1 MAIVKDGRTTTVTNQ
16 AGSSTVYKFDK
27 NNNIKSITKDD
38 KEVASYTYDGL
49 EQLIR
54 ENDATS
60 NKTYV
65 YKYDKGGNISSKK
78 TYAYTT
84 GTISTDPVDTV
95 TYKYSDSNW
104 KDLLT
109 SYNGQTITYDE
120 VGNPLQYR
128 DGMNFTWKNG
138 RSLAT
143 ATTSA
148 GDNISYQYNKDGARC
163 NCRGIR

>member
-1 MAIVKDGRTTTVTNQ
+1 MCYAQRT
-16 AGSSTVYKFDK
+16 SLPSLR
-27 NNNIKSITKDD
+27 S
-38 KEVASYTYDGL
+38 L
-49 EQLIR
+49 
-54 ENDATS
+54 
-60 NKTYV
+60 
-65 YKYDKGGNISSKK
+65 YDKGGNISSKK
-78 TYAYTT
+78 AYAYTT
-84 GTISTDPVDTV
+84 GTISTDPVDTI

-143 ATTSA
+143 VTFLTLS
-148 GDNISYQYNKDGARC
+148 RT
-163 NCRGIR
+163 